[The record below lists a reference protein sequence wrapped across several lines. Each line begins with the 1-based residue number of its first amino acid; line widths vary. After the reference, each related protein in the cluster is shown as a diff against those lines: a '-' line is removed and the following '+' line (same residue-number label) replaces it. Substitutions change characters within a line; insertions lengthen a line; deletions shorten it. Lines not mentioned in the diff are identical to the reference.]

1 MFAPWETV
9 LYTSFRYGMQLPL
22 PEFLTKPVWSIILC
36 FDVCYRNNKGGICYQ
51 TLAPRSICSEANQ
64 GHAPQIFKTSLLSA
78 SRFTDV
84 ANKKYEETA
93 FLRSGVRSSAP
104 WP

>member
-36 FDVCYRNNKGGICYQ
+36 FDVCYRNNKGGIGYQ
-51 TLAPRSICSEANQ
+51 TLDPA
-64 GHAPQIFKTSLLSA
+64 LSA
-78 SRFTDV
+78 PKQTK
-84 ANKKYEETA
+84 ATHH
-93 FLRSGVRSSAP
+93 RSSRP
-104 WP
+104 PCCLRVGLLM